1 MEVVGAAGCDHPAEL
16 TPRHVMHRVTEDIA
30 YTAERAYQLVQHEQ
44 LLRAPQETQL
54 ADEWR
59 LAQAHSFAP
68 AGQS

>member
-1 MEVVGAAGCDHPAEL
+1 M
-16 TPRHVMHRVTEDIA
+16 RRVTEDIA